1 MDVLLNERYQTTEL
15 IGVGGAASVYRAV
28 DRNLGRDVAVKV
40 FNPTT
45 PDDDDYRRQ
54 HTETLLLSTLNHPSL
69 VTLHDAGIHQDEE
82 GRTTGF
88 LVMELVDGEDLRK
101 LLKKG
106 PLPPSSTAQ
115 VGADL
120 ADALAYIHAEG
131 VVHRDVKPAN
141 ILMFRGGDNDTR
153 LYPKLTD
160 FGIARM
166 VEATMATA
174 TGATIGTANYLS
186 PEQAQGTPIEARTDI
201 YSLGLVLLEC
211 LTGEKAFPGPVVE
224 AAVARLLRDPEV
236 PAWLDGDWKDLLTAM
251 TARSA
256 GDRPHAHDVAVIL
269 RSTPADESGFSIPSP
284 LPGSANRA
292 ATGRHSAGAE
302 ITDHGSRAHTGDVIT
317 GGATSGNV
325 YIPEPPAQCPA
336 SSMPLRHSFPRA

>member
-1 MDVLLNERYQTTEL
+1 MDVLLAERYQTTDL
-15 IGVGGAASVYRAV
+15 LGVGGAASVYRAI
-28 DRNLGRDVAVKV
+28 DRNLQRDVAVKV

-45 PDDDDYRRQ
+45 ADDDDYRRQ
-54 HTETLLLSTLNHPSL
+54 HTETLLLSTLNHPGL
-69 VTLHDAGIHQDEE
+69 VTLHDAGLHQDED

-106 PLPPSSTAQ
+106 PLAPAAVAQ

-120 ADALAYIHAEG
+120 ADALAYIHSHG

-141 ILMFRGGDNDTR
+141 ILMFHSGENDTR

-166 VEATMATA
+166 INATMATA

-186 PEQAQGTPIEARTDI
+186 PEQAQSGAIDERSDI

-211 LTGEKAFPGPVVE
+211 ITGNKAFPGPIVE
-224 AAVARLLRDPEV
+224 AALARLLRDPEI
-236 PAWLDGDWKDLLTAM
+236 PEWLGADWAGLLTRM
-251 TARSA
+251 TARNPQ
-256 GDRPHAHDVAVIL
+256 DRPDAHEVALLL
-269 RSTPADESGFSIPSP
+269 RAHSDEGAGFSGIGTPLAAAGPASTDDGDGVSTGGITTGNIHIPDP
-284 LPGSANRA
+284 P
-292 ATGRHSAGAE
+292 
-302 ITDHGSRAHTGDVIT
+302 SRAPSLG
-317 GGATSGNV
+317 
-325 YIPEPPAQCPA
+325 
-336 SSMPLRHSFPRA
+336 

>member
-1 MDVLLNERYQTTEL
+1 MDVLLAERYQTTDL
-15 IGVGGAASVYRAV
+15 LGVGGAASVYRAV
-28 DRNLGRDVAVKV
+28 DRNLQRDVAVKV

-45 PDDDDYRRQ
+45 ADDDDYRRQ
-54 HTETLLLSTLNHPSL
+54 HTETLLLSTLNHPGL
-69 VTLHDAGIHQDEE
+69 VTLHDAGLHQDED

-106 PLPPSSTAQ
+106 PLAPAAVAQ

-120 ADALAYIHAEG
+120 ADALAYIHSHG

-141 ILMFRGGDNDTR
+141 ILMFHSGENDTR

-166 VEATMATA
+166 VNATMATA

-186 PEQAQGTPIEARTDI
+186 PEQAQSGDVDERSDI

-211 LTGEKAFPGPVVE
+211 LTGDKAFPGPIVE
-224 AAVARLLRDPEV
+224 AALARLLRDPEI
-236 PAWLDGDWKDLLTAM
+236 PEWLGADWAGLLTRM
-251 TARSA
+251 TARNPQ
-256 GDRPHAHDVAVIL
+256 DRPDAHEVALLL
-269 RSTPADESGFSIPSP
+269 RAHSDEGAGFWGIGTPQAAADPAPAD
-284 LPGSANRA
+284 
-292 ATGRHSAGAE
+292 
-302 ITDHGSRAHTGDVIT
+302 DGDGVST
-317 GGATSGNV
+317 GGITTGNIH
-325 YIPEPPAQCPA
+325 IPDPPSHAP
-336 SSMPLRHSFPRA
+336 SLG

>member
-1 MDVLLNERYQTTEL
+1 MDVLLAERYQTTDL
-15 IGVGGAASVYRAV
+15 LGVGGAASVYKAV

-40 FNPTT
+40 FRSTT
-45 PDDDDYRRQ
+45 SDDDDYRRQ
-54 HTETLLLSTLNHPSL
+54 HTETLLLSTLNHPGL
-69 VTLHDAGIHQDEE
+69 VTLHDAGLHEDAD

-106 PLPPSSTAQ
+106 PLPAAAVAQ

-120 ADALAYIHAEG
+120 ADALAYIHSQG

-141 ILMFRGGDNDTR
+141 ILMFHSGENDTR

-166 VEATMATA
+166 VDATMATA
-174 TGATIGTANYLS
+174 VGATIGTANYLS
-186 PEQAQGTPIEARTDI
+186 PEQARSGAIEERSDI

-224 AAVARLLRDPEV
+224 AALARLLRDPEV
-236 PAWLDGDWKDLLTAM
+236 PAWLGPDWAALLTRM
-251 TARSA
+251 TARNPQ
-256 GDRPHAHDVAVIL
+256 DRPHAHDVALLL
-269 RSTPADESGFSIPSP
+269 RAQQDDGAGFSGVGTP
-284 LPGSANRA
+284 LPPPA
-292 ATGRHSAGAE
+292 AAPGAQ
-302 ITDHGSRAHTGDVIT
+302 DDGDVST
-317 GGATSGNV
+317 GGITTGNIH
-325 YIPEPPAQCPA
+325 IPEPPSHAP
-336 SSMPLRHSFPRA
+336 SLG